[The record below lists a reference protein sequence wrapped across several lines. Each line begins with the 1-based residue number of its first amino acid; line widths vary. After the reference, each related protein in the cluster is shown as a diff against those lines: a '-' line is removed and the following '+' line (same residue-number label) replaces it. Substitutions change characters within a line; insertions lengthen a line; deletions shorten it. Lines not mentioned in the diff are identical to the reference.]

1 MATGTPTVSIMD
13 LVFGV
18 LDRLFKD
25 NVSGKVLISRILAVV
40 VLFVLIFVWY
50 KGDLLMQTYKD
61 SRYENYIVLAQAEK
75 DAKFEA
81 TAVEQLQIVQASSGA
96 DFSAIY
102 SFRPKNMNY
111 FVDMVAYEGKLPSTI
126 NAKNLGGFPIDK
138 TSTEYST
145 HLLGEKFVSNDEWV
159 FLPTK
164 QVPLEI
170 SYTFSCPYFNLDNVY
185 SGAVAMYWFEGSP
198 IIPEKRLS
206 VICGQ
211 ASRTLGRIR

>member
-1 MATGTPTVSIMD
+1 MSAGTPSISIMD

-25 NVSGKVLISRILAVV
+25 NVTGRVLISRILAVII
-40 VLFVLIFVWY
+40 LFILIFVWY

-61 SRYENYIVLAQAEK
+61 SRFEAYTVLEQAEK
-75 DAKFEA
+75 DSKFEVA
-81 TAVEQLQIVQASSGA
+81 ALEQLQIVQASSGA

-138 TSTEYST
+138 TSTEYAS
-145 HLLGEKFVSNDEWV
+145 HLLGENFISRNEWV

-164 QVPLEI
+164 QAPTEI
-170 SYTFSCPYFNLDNVY
+170 SYTFSCPYFNLENVY
-185 SGAVAMYWFEGSP
+185 SGAVAMYWFDGSP

-211 ASRTLGRIR
+211 ASRTLGRTR